1 MDNQVTTSCPLWV
14 FFFFFFFEVRYGLNL
29 ESHASTCTASKI
41 ESHNVVEKN
50 LFHTM

>member
-14 FFFFFFFEVRYGLNL
+14 FFFFFEVRYGLNL
-29 ESHASTCTASKI
+29 ESHASTCTANKI